1 MTLSYGTQY
10 QTADCRNSGNIAT
23 HLEILYFIARPV
35 GLTSVI
41 AIISGLPS
49 NLKFMLLFLCNGVII
64 AAKDVQR
71 PILCTF
77 QLRLT
82 RVLCN
87 GLLDCLNLG
96 SDGQLRVLC
105 TYLV

>member
-64 AAKDVQR
+64 ASKGRSAPYSLHFSAEANTGSLQR
-71 PILCTF
+71 IA
-77 QLRLT
+77 
-82 RVLCN
+82 
-87 GLLDCLNLG
+87 
-96 SDGQLRVLC
+96 
-105 TYLV
+105 